1 MTLQHSILHAGDDCI
16 AINSRNTAGPGSFPT
31 RNVSIGPNVTCITPI
46 SIGSGTG
53 TGVYD
58 VVIRD
63 SVVDTRWGNRTLSWL
78 PKWVH
83 SAIRFKTARGR
94 GPAGVSGVLVSNVT
108 ALGADVFVDFQPYYS
123 CQNSSGIDNYEA
135 CVNAT
140 QGPPL
145 PPSEAPSFT
154 NVRFEGLRGT
164 VWRPVWLT
172 CLPEKPCENIS
183 FTDVRL
189 EAQEPAWACSN
200 VYGSANGEVFPPAT
214 GCFA

>member
-1 MTLQHSILHAGDDCI
+1 MPETTAST
-16 AINSRNTAGPGSFPT
+16 INSRNTAGPGSFPT
-31 RNVSIGPNVTCITPI
+31 GKCLHRPKCNVHYAHFNWLGDWYWRLLTLSYAIRLHEQHWSSEIGPPGFRN
-46 SIGSGTG
+46 GS
-53 TGVYD
+53 
-58 VVIRD
+58 
-63 SVVDTRWGNRTLSWL
+63 TL
-78 PKWVH
+78 
-83 SAIRFKTARGR
+83 RFGLRLHED
-94 GPAGVSGVLVSNVT
+94 AGLRVSLACLVSNVT

-183 FTDVRL
+183 FMDVRL